1 MTLMFHPL
9 RSLKAA
15 VFQIGSAVSASEVY
29 SNEVR
34 GTANRAARGDNALIR
49 QIPL

>member
-9 RSLKAA
+9 RRLKAA
-15 VFQIGSAVSASEVY
+15 VSQIGNAVSASEVY

-34 GTANRAARGDNALIR
+34 GMTSRAARGDNALIR

>member
-1 MTLMFHPL
+1 MTLMLYPF
-9 RSLKAA
+9 RGLKAA
-15 VFQIGSAVSASEVY
+15 VFQIGSAISASEAY

-34 GTANRAARGDNALIR
+34 GKTGRAAHGDNALIR

>member
-1 MTLMFHPL
+1 MLHPL

-15 VFQIGSAVSASEVY
+15 VFQIGNAVSASEAY

-34 GTANRAARGDNALIR
+34 GKTSPAARDNALIR

>member
-1 MTLMFHPL
+1 MTLMLHPL

-15 VFQIGSAVSASEVY
+15 VSQIGSAVSASEVY
-29 SNEVR
+29 TNEFR
-34 GTANRAARGDNALIR
+34 GMTSRAAHGDSVLIR

>member
-1 MTLMFHPL
+1 MTLMFHPF
-9 RSLKAA
+9 RRLKAA
-15 VFQIGSAVSASEVY
+15 VSQIGKAISASEVY

-34 GTANRAARGDNALIR
+34 GTTSRAARNDSALIR

>member
-1 MTLMFHPL
+1 MAVMFHPL
-9 RSLKAA
+9 RKIKAA
-15 VFQIGSAVSASEVY
+15 VFQIGSAVGASEVY

-34 GTANRAARGDNALIR
+34 GITRCAARGDSALIR